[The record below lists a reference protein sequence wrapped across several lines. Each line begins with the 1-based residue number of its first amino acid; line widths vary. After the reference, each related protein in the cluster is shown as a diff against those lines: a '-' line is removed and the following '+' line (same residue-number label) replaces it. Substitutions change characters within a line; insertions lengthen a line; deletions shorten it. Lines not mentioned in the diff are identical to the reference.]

1 MCRSYLESKLNGIR
15 FLRRSCIEWTSHS
28 STVGKGKV
36 FQMWFCCQGF
46 EPIIQ
51 MVLRTMATI
60 TTIQWK
66 IVGAAGI
73 RTRDL
78 PLSRRM
84 LWPLSYRSTPRNIQ
98 SLVDDP
104 NPSHTFLPVVHCT
117 PGLINEILQAT
128 HTPTFTCTYFQEP
141 EILPDQ
147 SSWVIHLGENSKP
160 SFLAKRLASK
170 QLR

>member
-15 FLRRSCIEWTSHS
+15 YVRRSCIEWTSHS
-28 STVGKGKV
+28 SMVGKGKV

-84 LWPLSYRSTPRNIQ
+84 LWPLSYRSTPINIQ

-104 NPSHTFLPVVHCT
+104 NPSHTFLPVAPCT
-117 PGLINEILQAT
+117 QGLINEMGVVQV
-128 HTPTFTCTYFQEP
+128 QVNV
-141 EILPDQ
+141 
-147 SSWVIHLGENSKP
+147 WVAWNYIQCVGVT
-160 SFLAKRLASK
+160 
-170 QLR
+170 